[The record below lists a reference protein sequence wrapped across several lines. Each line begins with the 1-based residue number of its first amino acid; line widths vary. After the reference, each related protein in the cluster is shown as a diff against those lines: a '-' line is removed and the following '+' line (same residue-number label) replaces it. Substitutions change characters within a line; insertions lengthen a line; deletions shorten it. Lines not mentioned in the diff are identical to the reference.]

1 MKSSGIRV
9 LCDHY
14 SKSLSREHPS
24 ADQPF
29 IRVKLETDSSHKAFQ
44 KAREQFQM
52 LTFSYSQNLSSGLFI
67 VYSSKSS

>member
-44 KAREQFQM
+44 KARESNF
-52 LTFSYSQNLSSGLFI
+52 
-67 VYSSKSS
+67 KC